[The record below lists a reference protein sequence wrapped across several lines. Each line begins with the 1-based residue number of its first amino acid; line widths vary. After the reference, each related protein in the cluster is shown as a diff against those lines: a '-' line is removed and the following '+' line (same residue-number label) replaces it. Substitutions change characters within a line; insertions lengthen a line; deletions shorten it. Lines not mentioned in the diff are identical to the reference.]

1 MLVAYCK
8 SKASS
13 RRNVARRM
21 PLPGIKIRRNHAGL
35 SSRKNT
41 LLLKKDMSLITAKNL
56 AKSYGANDIF
66 SGISLS
72 IPHHARIAIIG
83 PNGIGKT
90 TLLRILAKVEEPS
103 AGSLTQAKNLSIGY
117 LSQEAGLESPRTLWE
132 ECLLPFEQ
140 LREKEVELQRL
151 EQELSTHE
159 HTEQVLDK
167 YGRLQAEFELQG
179 GYTYVHRI
187 QQVLSGLGF
196 RADEYQSPISRLSG
210 GERTRALLARLI
222 LSEPDLLILDEP
234 TNHLD
239 IEAVEWLEGS
249 LKQWDGATLIV
260 SHDRYFLDQVVG
272 AIWEMTRSGFEIY
285 HGNYSA
291 YVMQRSE
298 RWERRR
304 EVYEAE
310 KERLEK
316 DLDYIK
322 RNISG
327 QNVSQARGRLR
338 RLTRQL
344 QAIEQ
349 VGMEAALG
357 KKWSELSM
365 EVETTSSML
374 NPEEAERRISALHE
388 PSNKPPQLHL
398 RLHTNQRS
406 GDIVLRTH
414 DLQVGYQQNPL
425 FYAGDLELRRLQCTA
440 LIGPNGAGKTTFL
453 KTILEKI
460 PPLAGE
466 VELGA
471 SLMVGYFAQAHE
483 ELRPERTLIQEI
495 DAVAP
500 KMLVAEIRDYLARFL
515 FTGDDV
521 YKRVEVLSGG
531 ERGRLALAKLALMGA
546 NFLLLD
552 EPTNH
557 LDIPSQEILQE
568 VLDEFQGTILLV
580 SHDRYLIDALATQI
594 WEIDEEKGNL
604 RTFKGSYSEFYQ
616 QKESEQSTKKGNAE
630 SKQIIKAPI
639 RKNQASIAEKKNRAK
654 INDIETQI
662 NRLDGEL
669 AALAHRLENPPKDAA
684 KVQKLGNDYVK
695 VQKALEEL
703 LMEWEKLHG

>member
-1 MLVAYCK
+1 
-8 SKASS
+8 
-13 RRNVARRM
+13 
-21 PLPGIKIRRNHAGL
+21 
-35 SSRKNT
+35 
-41 LLLKKDMSLITAKNL
+41 MSLITAKNL
-56 AKSYGANDIF
+56 AKSFGANDIF

-72 IPHHARIAIIG
+72 IPHHARIAIVG

-90 TLLRILAKVEEPS
+90 TLLRILAKEEDPS
-103 AGSLTQAKNLSIGY
+103 AGIVNQAKNLSIGH
-117 LSQEAGLESPRTLWE
+117 LSQEAGLESPHTLWE

-140 LREKEVELQRL
+140 LREKEAELQQL
-151 EQELSTHE
+151 EQELSTHK
-159 HTEQVLDK
+159 HPEQVLDK
-167 YGRLQAEFELQG
+167 YGRLQAEFDLQG
-179 GYTYVHRI
+179 GYTYTQRI

-196 RADEYQSPISRLSG
+196 RVDEYQSPISRLSG
-210 GERTRALLARLI
+210 GERTRALLARL
-222 LSEPDLLILDEP
+222 LLAEPDLLILDEP

-260 SHDRYFLDQVVG
+260 SHDRYFLDQVVDT
-272 AIWEMTRSGFEIY
+272 IWEMTRSGFEIY

-327 QNVSQARGRLR
+327 QNVTQARGRLR
-338 RLTRQL
+338 RLTRQI

-349 VGMEAALG
+349 VGLEAALG

-365 EVETTSSML
+365 QVDTTSSML
-374 NPEEAERRISALHE
+374 SPEEAERRISALRE

-398 RLHTNQRS
+398 RLHSDQRS

-414 DLQVGYQQNPL
+414 DLQIGYQQNPL

-471 SLMVGYFAQAHE
+471 SLKVGYFAQAHE
-483 ELRPERTLIQEI
+483 ELQAERTLIQEI

-500 KMLVAEIRDYLARFL
+500 QMLVAEIRDYLARFL
-515 FTGDDV
+515 FTGEDV

-568 VLDEFQGTILLV
+568 VLDEFAGTILLV

-594 WEIDEEKGNL
+594 WEIDEEKGVL
-604 RTFKGSYSEFYQ
+604 RVFKGSYSEYAQ
-616 QKESEQSTKKGNAE
+616 QKENERLVKKGNSE
-630 SKQIIKAPI
+630 SKEAIKGRI
-639 RKNQASIAEKKNRAK
+639 RKTQTSASDKKKRAR
-654 INDIETQI
+654 ITDIENQI
-662 NRLDGEL
+662 DILDDEL
-669 AALAHRLENPPKDAA
+669 VALGRKLENPPKDAA
-684 KVQKLGNDYVK
+684 KVQKLGSDYVK

-703 LMEWEKLHG
+703 MVEWEKLHG

>member
-1 MLVAYCK
+1 
-8 SKASS
+8 
-13 RRNVARRM
+13 
-21 PLPGIKIRRNHAGL
+21 
-35 SSRKNT
+35 
-41 LLLKKDMSLITAKNL
+41 MSLITAKNL
-56 AKSYGANDIF
+56 AKSFGANDIF

-72 IPHHARIAIIG
+72 IPHHARIAIVG

-90 TLLRILAKVEEPS
+90 TLLRILAKEEEPS
-103 AGSLTQAKNLSIGY
+103 AGTVNQAKNLSIGH
-117 LSQEAGLESPRTLWE
+117 LSQEAGLESPHTLWE
-132 ECLLPFEQ
+132 ESLLPFEQ
-140 LREKEVELQRL
+140 LREKEAELQRL
-151 EQELSTHE
+151 EQELSTLK

-167 YGRLQAEFELQG
+167 YGRLQAEFDLQG
-179 GYTYVHRI
+179 GYTYMVRI
-187 QQVLSGLGF
+187 RQVLSGLGF
-196 RADEYQSPISRLSG
+196 REDEYHYPISRLSG
-210 GERTRALLARLI
+210 GERTRALLARLL

-249 LKQWDGATLIV
+249 LKQWGGATLIV
-260 SHDRYFLDQVVG
+260 SHDRYFLDQVVDT
-272 AIWEMTRSGFEIY
+272 IWEMTRSGFEIY

-338 RLTRQL
+338 RLTRQI

-365 EVETTSSML
+365 EVDTTSSML
-374 NPEEAERRISALHE
+374 SPEEAERRISALRE

-398 RLHTNQRS
+398 RLHTDQRS

-414 DLQVGYQQNPL
+414 DLQIGYQQKPL

-471 SLMVGYFAQAHE
+471 SLKVGYFAQAHE
-483 ELRPERTLIQEI
+483 ELQAERTLIQEI
-495 DAVAP
+495 NAVAP
-500 KMLVAEIRDYLARFL
+500 QMLVAEIRDYLARFL
-515 FTGDDV
+515 FTGEEV

-568 VLDEFQGTILLV
+568 VLDEFTGTILLV

-594 WEIDEEKGNL
+594 WEIDEEKGVL
-604 RTFKGSYSEFYQ
+604 RDFKGSYSEYYQ
-616 QKESEQSTKKGNAE
+616 QKESERLAKKGISERKEA
-630 SKQIIKAPI
+630 IKVHI
-639 RKNQASIAEKKNRAK
+639 RKNQSSPFDKKKRAR
-654 INDIETQI
+654 INEIETQI
-662 NRLDGEL
+662 DLLDDQL
-669 AALAHRLENPPKDAA
+669 AALGRKLENPPKDAA

-695 VQKALEEL
+695 VQRALED
-703 LMEWEKLHG
+703 LMVEWEKLHG

>member
-1 MLVAYCK
+1 
-8 SKASS
+8 
-13 RRNVARRM
+13 
-21 PLPGIKIRRNHAGL
+21 
-35 SSRKNT
+35 
-41 LLLKKDMSLITAKNL
+41 MSLITAKNL
-56 AKSYGANDIF
+56 AKSFGANDIF

-72 IPHHARIAIIG
+72 IPHHARIAIVG

-90 TLLRILAKVEEPS
+90 TLLRILAKEEDPS
-103 AGSLTQAKNLSIGY
+103 AGTVNQAKNLSIGH
-117 LSQEAGLESPRTLWE
+117 LSQEAGLETPHTLWE

-140 LREKEVELQRL
+140 LREKEAELQRL
-151 EQELSTHE
+151 EQELSSLK

-167 YGRLQAEFELQG
+167 YGRLQAEFDLQG
-179 GYTYVHRI
+179 GYTYTQRI

-210 GERTRALLARLI
+210 GERTRALLARLL

-249 LKQWDGATLIV
+249 LKQWGGATLIV
-260 SHDRYFLDQVVG
+260 SHDRYFLDQVVDT
-272 AIWEMTRSGFEIY
+272 IWEMTRSGFEIY

-304 EVYEAE
+304 EVYDAE

-327 QNVSQARGRLR
+327 QNVTQARGRLR
-338 RLTRQL
+338 RLTRQI

-349 VGMEAALG
+349 VGLEAALG
-357 KKWSELSM
+357 KKWIELSM
-365 EVETTSSML
+365 QVDTTSSML
-374 NPEEAERRISALHE
+374 SPEEAERRISALRE

-398 RLHTNQRS
+398 RLHTDQRS

-414 DLQVGYQQNPL
+414 DLQIGYQKNPL
-425 FYAGDLELRRLQCTA
+425 FYAGNLELRRLQCTA

-471 SLMVGYFAQAHE
+471 SLKVGYFAQAHE
-483 ELRPERTLIQEI
+483 ELQAERTLIQEI
-495 DAVAP
+495 DAVSP
-500 KMLVAEIRDYLARFL
+500 QMLVAEIRDYLARFL
-515 FTGDDV
+515 FTGEDV

-568 VLDEFQGTILLV
+568 VLDEFAGTILLV

-594 WEIDEEKGNL
+594 WEIDEEKGAL
-604 RTFKGSYSEFYQ
+604 RVFKGSYSEYYQ
-616 QKESEQSTKKGNAE
+616 QKENERLVKKGNSENKEA
-630 SKQIIKAPI
+630 IKIPI
-639 RKNQASIAEKKNRAK
+639 RKNQASPSDKKKQAR
-654 INDIETQI
+654 ITDIENQI
-662 NRLDGEL
+662 NLLDDEL
-669 AALAHRLENPPKDAA
+669 VALGRKLENPPKDAA

-695 VQKALEEL
+695 VQKALED
-703 LMEWEKLHG
+703 LMVEWEKLHG